1 MVVNVLII
9 CMSVLVN
16 IVGVATWAHK
26 QIVPH
31 ISHIVPHHHCGSHC
45 TDKFVPHDQ
54 RGSHYTNKPHFEES
68 HCPTAQRRHCRW
80 KKRAQYSTQG
90 RHTLPE
96 GTDLPKLPK
105 RRLYI
110 SWIIRRQK
118 GNPKALIW
126 RLTRHIST
134 MIGQMRVLW
143 VIRVAPA
150 KVYVTN
156 GKTDTLCFFM
166 YVSLSLPLF

>member
-1 MVVNVLII
+1 MVFNVLII

-16 IVGVATWAHK
+16 IMGVATWAHK

-31 ISHIVPHHHCGSHC
+31 ISHIVPHHQCGSHC

-54 RGSHYTNKPHFEES
+54 RGSHCTNKPHFEES
-68 HCPTAQRRHCRW
+68 HCPTAQRRHCRGE
-80 KKRAQYSTQG
+80 KKAQYSTQS

-118 GNPKALIW
+118 GNPKGLDLKAHEAYFNNDSTDESFVSY
-126 RLTRHIST
+126 TRGAS
-134 MIGQMRVLW
+134 QS
-143 VIRVAPA
+143 
-150 KVYVTN
+150 
-156 GKTDTLCFFM
+156 LCD
-166 YVSLSLPLF
+166 

>member
-31 ISHIVPHHHCGSHC
+31 ISHIVPHVVHIVQTSLYHTPSTVHII
-45 TDKFVPHDQ
+45 
-54 RGSHYTNKPHFEES
+54 RTNHTLRN
-68 HCPTAQRRHCRW
+68 HIVQQHNAGIVDG
-80 KKRAQYSTQG
+80 KKRAQYRIQG

-118 GNPKALIW
+118 GNPKGLDLKAHKAYFNND
-126 RLTRHIST
+126 RTDESFVSYTRGAS
-134 MIGQMRVLW
+134 QS
-143 VIRVAPA
+143 
-150 KVYVTN
+150 
-156 GKTDTLCFFM
+156 LCD
-166 YVSLSLPLF
+166 